1 MRSPFLLV
9 AGGAAVA
16 AAAILTRPPA
26 PAPSS
31 RVRVALTSAKD
42 SPRPRP
48 SVKARTNILPGD
60 YVGPEA
66 CNGCHDDRYEQW
78 RSHPHSRMNARAT
91 DETVRGDFSGKRVQ
105 VPQGEAIFANE
116 NGKRTMT
123 LIRGEK
129 VVRSYVITRT
139 VGSRFMQFYI
149 GRQVVGPEP
158 AGDPIYVDE
167 VKLPYGY
174 WFKLARWLPVSYFDP
189 VGAETMPD
197 GTPAFDP
204 FDHPRNH
211 RYASNCMLCHN
222 TYPYVYR
229 LALPDAL
236 HGIPGDDG
244 HVDLP
249 ALTAAISASMDLSG
263 TKPIRERL
271 DPDRDLVTLGVSCES
286 CHFGG
291 REHAK
296 EDGESPLLPVS
307 PILQLAPRAGAKPTG
322 KMDDVY
328 SVNLVCAQCHR
339 ATITLYPNGCGTWN
353 SREALDMLGG
363 ACKGAIKCTDCHDPH
378 KPGGPEASPG
388 HPAAQT
394 NACTKCHAQ
403 YGDDA
408 AAAKHARHP
417 VGAKVS
423 CLDCHMPRITQGLE
437 EVVRTHRISS
447 PTDATMLATGSWNS
461 CNLCHLD
468 RTIAWTVDEL
478 AKWGKKIVPDDRW
491 KKHYGD
497 DLSKPVG
504 VAWLEGVDPSM
515 RLVATQAWSRSP
527 LGKEGLPRILAALDD
542 PVAVNRV
549 FAMFAVERVTGTRLS
564 IEDYD
569 VIQPPAVRRK
579 SIDRLLDRLCEKRSP
594 GGR

>member
-1 MRSPFLLV
+1 
-9 AGGAAVA
+9 
-16 AAAILTRPPA
+16 
-26 PAPSS
+26 
-31 RVRVALTSAKD
+31 
-42 SPRPRP
+42 
-48 SVKARTNILPGD
+48 
-60 YVGPEA
+60 VGPEA
-66 CNGCHDDRYEQW
+66 CNGCHDDKYKEW
-78 RSHPHSRMNARAT
+78 RSHPHSRMNAFAT
-91 DETVRGDFSGKRVQ
+91 DANVRGDFSGKRVK
-105 VPQGEAIFANE
+105 VPGGEAIFAKE

-123 LIRGEK
+123 LVRGEK
-129 VVRSYVITRT
+129 VVRSYAITRT

-149 GRQVVGPEP
+149 GRQVEGPEP
-158 AGDPIYVDE
+158 AGDPVYVDE

-189 VGAETMPD
+189 VGAETKPD

-236 HGIPGDDG
+236 HGIPADDG
-244 HVDLP
+244 HVDIAGLK
-249 ALTAAISASMDLSG
+249 AQISQTLDLSG
-263 TKPIRERL
+263 PKTIRDRL

-307 PILQLAPRAGAKPTG
+307 PILAITHDGAKPSGTM
-322 KMDDVY
+322 KDVY

-378 KPGGPEASPG
+378 KPGGPEAAVDKPQRV
-388 HPAAQT
+388 A
-394 NACTKCHAQ
+394 ACTKCHEK
-403 YGDDA
+403 YGAADA
-408 AAAKHARHP
+408 AARHSGHP
-417 VGAKVS
+417 TGAGVS
-423 CLDCHMPRITQGLE
+423 CLDCHMPRTTQGLE

-447 PTDATMLATGSWNS
+447 PTDAKMLAAGSWNS

-468 RTIAWTVDEL
+468 KPIGWTLDQL
-478 AKWGKKIVPDDRW
+478 AARWGKKIVPDDDGWQRA
-491 KKHYGD
+491 YGN
-497 DLSKPVG
+497 DLSRPVG
-504 VAWLEGVDPSM
+504 VAWLEGADPSM
-515 RLVATQAWSRSP
+515 RLVASQAWSRSP
-527 LGKEGLPRILAALDD
+527 LGKDALPRLVLSLDD
-542 PVAVNRV
+542 AVAVNRV
-549 FAMFAVERVTGTRLS
+549 FAMFAVERVTGTPLS
-564 IEDYD
+564 MEDYD
-569 VIQPPAVRRK
+569 VISPPAVREK
-579 SIDRLLDRLCEKRSP
+579 SIARLLERLSASRSP
-594 GGR
+594 SGR